1 MRYFTFLPVAEIAAI
16 EAADAAREAKR
27 DGQRVLAEQVTEL
40 VHGKAAL
47 EAAQRISE
55 SLFSGDITA
64 LTESDLAQ
72 LAQDGM
78 PSAQV
83 VSTQNGLTDVLVASG
98 LAKSKTEART
108 FITSGSVTINANRVE
123 AIDHKI
129 EAAERLFGRY
139 TLLRRGKK
147 NYSLVCWQ

>member
-1 MRYFTFLPVAEIAAI
+1 
-16 EAADAAREAKR
+16 
-27 DGQRVLAEQVTEL
+27 L

-47 EAAQRISE
+47 EAAQRISA
-55 SLFSGDITA
+55 SLFSGDITT

-78 PSAQV
+78 PTAQIDGA
-83 VSTQNGLTDVLVASG
+83 QNGLTDVLAASG

-108 FITSGSVTINANRVE
+108 FITSGSVAINGNKVE

-129 EAAERLFGRY
+129 EAGERLFGRY

-147 NYSLVCWQ
+147 NYSLICWQ

>member
-1 MRYFTFLPVAEIAAI
+1 
-16 EAADAAREAKR
+16 
-27 DGQRVLAEQVTEL
+27 
-40 VHGKAAL
+40 
-47 EAAQRISE
+47 
-55 SLFSGDITA
+55 
-64 LTESDLAQ
+64 
-72 LAQDGM
+72 
-78 PSAQV
+78 

-129 EAAERLFGRY
+129 ETAERLFGRY